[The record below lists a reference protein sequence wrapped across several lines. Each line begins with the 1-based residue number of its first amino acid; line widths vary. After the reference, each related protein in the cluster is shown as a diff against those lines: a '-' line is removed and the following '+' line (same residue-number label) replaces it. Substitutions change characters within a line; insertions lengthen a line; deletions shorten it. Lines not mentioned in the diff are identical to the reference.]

1 MALPIY
7 RHADGGH
14 YVIVDDTDHTQKM
27 DDGRWE
33 PAVLYRGVERGP
45 WRPLAVSRPANAQHD
60 QGTMGRAL
68 RGDRRNNSE
77 DSMKTAIV
85 HSGEE
90 SHILYIARVSSNQE
104 NTDPGLISFL
114 IRQNHW
120 SPFEMIGACVEI
132 ETTRDIGRQ
141 ILRHRS
147 FSFQEFSQ
155 RYAAVP
161 ELIGDREMRLKGSSN
176 RQGSLDE
183 RSGHFEE
190 QAKRLGTLAGKL
202 YHDMIEAGVAPES
215 ARSVLPEGLTPTRM
229 YMNGTLRSWIHY
241 LRERCKLDPNGKPY
255 AQREHYRLA
264 REIEMQLRSVF
275 PVVFAAL
282 DDMRYIDA
290 ALTGE
295 E

>member
-1 MALPIY
+1 M
-7 RHADGGH
+7 
-14 YVIVDDTDHTQKM
+14 
-27 DDGRWE
+27 
-33 PAVLYRGVERGP
+33 
-45 WRPLAVSRPANAQHD
+45 
-60 QGTMGRAL
+60 
-68 RGDRRNNSE
+68 
-77 DSMKTAIV
+77 TAKIV
-85 HSGEE
+85 HHGDE

-104 NTDPGLISFL
+104 NTDPGLLRFL

-161 ELIGDREMRLKGSSN
+161 ELADEREMRLKGSSN

-183 RSGHFEE
+183 RSIYWEDRALAFSRDAG
-190 QAKRLGTLAGKL
+190 RLYDA
-202 YHDMIEAGVAPES
+202 MIQDGVAPEC
-215 ARSVLPEGLTPTRM
+215 ARAVLPEGLTPTRM

-241 LRERCKLDPNGKPY
+241 LRERCKLDCSDKPCRPF

-264 REIEMQLRSVF
+264 REIEALLRAAF
-275 PVVFAAL
+275 PITFAAL
-282 DDMRYIDA
+282 DLISYIDQ
-290 ALTGE
+290 E
-295 E
+295 P